1 MLIEDFAEGE
11 NLHLILIPY
20 GLALVSFKKKKL
32 TVINLWVV
40 TIKTSVLL
48 EPTESEKDRYEAK
61 GSRQSVGFGPG

>member
-20 GLALVSFKKKKL
+20 GLALVSLKKKL

-40 TIKTSVLL
+40 TIKTSILL
-48 EPTESEKDRYEAK
+48 EPTESEKHRYEAK